1 MNMAINKINWDKYP
15 NFSEAE
21 FRCRET
27 GENEMQAEFM
37 DKLQALRV
45 RYGKPMRITSGYRSP
60 RHSIEARKAEP
71 GTHAQGIACDI
82 GVKGADALL
91 LVKLALD
98 MGFTGIGVSQKSG
111 GARFI
116 HLDIAP
122 RIAIWSY

>member
-1 MNMAINKINWDKYP
+1 MAINKINWDKYP